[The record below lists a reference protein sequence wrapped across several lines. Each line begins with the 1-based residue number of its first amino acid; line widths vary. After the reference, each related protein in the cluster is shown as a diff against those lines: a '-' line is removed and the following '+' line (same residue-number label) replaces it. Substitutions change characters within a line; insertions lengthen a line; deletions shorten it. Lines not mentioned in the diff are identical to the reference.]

1 MMLQKSEN
9 AVITRKGDLKK
20 RLIRYKWMYPMLLP
34 GLIILFIFS
43 YMPLYGLLMAFQDF
57 DIVSGISGSPWV
69 GLDNFRQIFASPGFL
84 KVLRNSLLISFYRLL
99 WGFPAPIVLA
109 LMLNEL
115 PSKKF
120 RKISQTAIYLP
131 HFISWVVLVG
141 IVQTFLSPSG
151 GLINIVLEA
160 MGKPSVAF
168 LQKPEYFRTIIVATD
183 VWKETGWG
191 TIMYLAAL
199 SGINPELYEA
209 AMIDGCGRMKM
220 IRHIT
225 LPGIMNTVVVVFVMR
240 MGVVL
245 KNGFEQIFLLQN
257 SLVLDVSEVFE
268 TYTYR
273 LGLIDGAY
281 DIASAVGLLQSV
293 VGFILVITSNSLA
306 RRFNEG
312 GGVW

>member
-34 GLIILFIFS
+34 GIIILFIFS

-151 GLINIVLEA
+151 GLINVVLEA
-160 MGKPSVAF
+160 MGKPSIAF

-199 SGINPELYEA
+199 QGINQELYEA
-209 AMIDGCGRMKM
+209 TK
-220 IRHIT
+220 
-225 LPGIMNTVVVVFVMR
+225 
-240 MGVVL
+240 
-245 KNGFEQIFLLQN
+245 
-257 SLVLDVSEVFE
+257 
-268 TYTYR
+268 
-273 LGLIDGAY
+273 IDGANAWQRIKTVTVPQIWPMMALY
-281 DIASAVGLLQSV
+281 LVKQIIGIFQIMQEPLLMTGGGPNNASVSLALSAYRYAFVYFKPQNALAVGTITFMILIMLTFLY
-293 VGFILVITSNSLA
+293 VGMNKKMES
-306 RRFNEG
+306 
-312 GGVW
+312 